1 MILVFIIVF
10 CALVALGFGAAAAW
24 SDATRLKIPNIYA
37 ASIGAA
43 FVPAFLAITFFGP
56 AETTIFSSW
65 LNHTIAAA
73 LMFGVTYALFHFKL
87 IGGGDSKLL
96 SAYAL
101 WAGLS
106 GLMPLLFIMSL
117 VGGALALSTLGL
129 KKYQP
134 VKNPVVDSW
143 IDKAQKG
150 GQDVPYGVAIF
161 IGAVFTFWQVGYLRP
176 ETLMALASHGI
187 GN

>member
-10 CALVALGFGAAAAW
+10 CALIALGFGGAAAY
-24 SDATRLKIPNIYA
+24 SDATRLKIPNLYA
-37 ASIGAA
+37 AYIGAA
-43 FVPAFLAITFFGP
+43 FVPAFLTAAIFAP
-56 AETTIFSSW
+56 EAELFSS
-65 LNHTIAAA
+65 LSNHLIAGA
-73 LMFGVTYALFHFKL
+73 LTLGVTYALFFFKL

-96 SAYAL
+96 SVYAL

-106 GLMPLLFIMSL
+106 GLMPLLFIMSIA
-117 VGGALALSTLGL
+117 GGFLGLSTLAL

-134 VKNPVVDSW
+134 IKSPLLDSW
-143 IDKAQKG
+143 IDKSQKG

-161 IGAVFTFWQVGYLRP
+161 IGALFTFWQVGLIQP
-176 ETLMALASHGI
+176 DALIAVATGGT